1 MGRLEPGFS
10 HPWCKASPFFQK
22 LTVETRIQPG
32 PKLCMSY
39 HCQPMWELLLDP
51 IPTHNTCTQLSR
63 SMQLFHPVLFP
74 SDDVSIIRKLTGRD
88 LLMTYTLLFQIF
100 MLPQET
106 HVCWN
111 SQIITATQHPSGL
124 LHKVHPGLD
133 WWLKGVAWEL
143 QCGETE
149 TNCIMEGRRKKW
161 QELIAKK
168 HKDSYLIVVGKPG
181 RSFAS

>member
-63 SMQLFHPVLFP
+63 SMQLFHTVLFP

-100 MLPQET
+100 MLPQAIMMLLLKQSNHHRDT
-106 HVCWN
+106 TSVGATAQGTSRAWLMTQRRCMRITVWWN
-111 SQIITATQHPSGL
+111 RDQ
-124 LHKVHPGLD
+124 LHH
-133 WWLKGVAWEL
+133 
-143 QCGETE
+143 
-149 TNCIMEGRRKKW
+149 GR
-161 QELIAKK
+161 
-168 HKDSYLIVVGKPG
+168 
-181 RSFAS
+181 